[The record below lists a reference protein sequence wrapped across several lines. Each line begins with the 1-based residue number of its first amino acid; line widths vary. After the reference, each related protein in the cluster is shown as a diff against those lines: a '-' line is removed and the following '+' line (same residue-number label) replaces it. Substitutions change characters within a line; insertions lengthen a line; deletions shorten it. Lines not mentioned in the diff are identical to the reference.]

1 MKRRLL
7 TIALLVFCFDSLIA
21 QDLREYYRLDSIVNE
36 DLESKP
42 ARVVEEAKDLVK
54 AARQTGIDSLVFS
67 ALMTQAQVFNNLGL
81 FDASQKS
88 SIRPVA

>member
-1 MKRRLL
+1 MKKKNL
-7 TIALLVFCFDSLIA
+7 TIALLVLCFDCLLA

-54 AARQTGIDSLVFS
+54 AARQTGIDSLV
-67 ALMTQAQVFNNLGL
+67 LVLL
-81 FDASQKS
+81 
-88 SIRPVA
+88 